1 MIDDHQHARQIV
13 LTAGTNLRQPA
24 LKAFRIR
31 VEIALAVAD
40 TVLIDLRKTEEL
52 DSWTLLVLS
61 DLAARFAPRVTFA
74 APDYLRDALTHLAP
88 PPTARR
94 NS

>member
-1 MIDDHQHARQIV
+1 MIDDHQHSRQIV
-13 LTAGTNLRQPA
+13 LTAGSDLRQPA

-31 VEIALAVAD
+31 VEIALAGAD
-40 TVLIDLRKTEEL
+40 TVVIDLHKTEEL

-74 APDYLRDALTHLAP
+74 APDYLRAALIHLAP
-88 PPTARR
+88 PPKVR
-94 NS
+94 